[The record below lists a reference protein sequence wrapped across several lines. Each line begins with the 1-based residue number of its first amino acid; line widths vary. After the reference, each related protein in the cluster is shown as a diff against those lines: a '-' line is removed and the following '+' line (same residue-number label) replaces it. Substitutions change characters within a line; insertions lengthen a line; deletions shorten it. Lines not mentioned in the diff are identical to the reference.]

1 MFAWIAIWL
10 TTELTGRAQKNMVLC
25 LLWRHKLLCNST
37 YVSRLDYSPF
47 HEHVHCISFC
57 HAYLWAAVEGC
68 FFLSRT
74 YQHCI
79 VKAWHLR
86 RLGVLTPRFNAEI
99 VRDVAAKARVIL
111 LLFQSEL
118 SFYWSRWP
126 ADSLVIRVKNIVCVV
141 SSIPS
146 FSDHRPCLERSV

>member
-1 MFAWIAIWL
+1 MFARIAIWL
-10 TTELTGRAQKNMVLC
+10 TTELTGPSAEKHGSVLVVTSQTA
-25 LLWRHKLLCNST
+25 LQFNLC
-37 YVSRLDYSPF
+37 RLDYSPF
-47 HEHVHCISFC
+47 HAHVHYISFC
-57 HAYLWAAVEGC
+57 HAYLWAAVDGC
-68 FFLSRT
+68 FFPSRT
-74 YQHCI
+74 YQHCT